1 MPLEAPPATYSGLSA
16 CQRRIRVAAN
26 NIANV
31 STDGFKKSRA
41 VLSTVQPRGVKAE
54 VEQARQPGQARWS
67 KRLKV
72 TSL

>member
-1 MPLEAPPATYSGLSA
+1 
-16 CQRRIRVAAN
+16 VAAN